1 MFNGDQGTVRWRGSR
16 RGGGRGWRLHGR
28 LGWSMC
34 AATAPSTSLL
44 FTPLPQV
51 VSISPSERKMVVSYP
66 HLPEGE
72 QEKTYQVGAWQ

>member
-1 MFNGDQGTVRWRGSR
+1 MAAGAAAAAAGACVAA
-16 RGGGRGWRLHGR
+16 LA
-28 LGWSMC
+28 WSMC

-51 VSISPSERKMVVSYP
+51 VSISPSERRMVVSYP